1 MKNLSVLLSSVL
13 GMGAKRIML
22 LAAVIAMTIGL
33 MAISLM
39 LLNKPVRETL
49 YSGLDSEDVN
59 RIGAVLSEIGI
70 KFDVNEAGN
79 AVLVDYGKTAQ
90 ARMILAEK
98 GLPKS
103 GKSGYELFDQMGS
116 LGLTS
121 FMQQITKTRA
131 LEGELVRTIQQLE
144 GIKSARVHLAIK
156 DEGTFRN
163 KDDQPSASVVI
174 RSLGKPTEATAM
186 AIRQIVASAVPG
198 LHLDHVT
205 VMTTDGTMLTTSN
218 SGDNAEPDRKLEL
231 ETKISKETE
240 DRIERTLAPFAGMNN
255 IRVSVAAALDMDH
268 RQTTET
274 NYDPESKVERSTKTI
289 KSIDQS
295 SDNNASPTVS
305 ADQNIPKD
313 IQPTSPTDT
322 SSKKKENKEE
332 TVNYEVNSRQTATV
346 ANGYHIERLSVAVV
360 INKQALLKAQGSSPD
375 EAKID
380 AQIKELE
387 QLIKSSAGFDEKR
400 GDMIRVSAME
410 FTPEDATLEPLAGP
424 GIMEILKGNFG
435 TIFNALSLL
444 LALVLVTMLGLRPAI
459 KMLVESK
466 PLPALQADSGLQS
479 APLGLDFASGVNT
492 SNVIRNDPTGARDK
506 LNKVVGIDVDRAAQ
520 VLKQWLD
527 QPTKESA

>member
-1 MKNLSVLLSSVL
+1 M
-13 GMGAKRIML
+13 
-22 LAAVIAMTIGL
+22 
-33 MAISLM
+33 
-39 LLNKPVRETL
+39 
-49 YSGLDSEDVN
+49 
-59 RIGAVLSEIGI
+59 
-70 KFDVNEAGN
+70 
-79 AVLVDYGKTAQ
+79 
-90 ARMILAEK
+90 
-98 GLPKS
+98 
-103 GKSGYELFDQMGS
+103 
-116 LGLTS
+116 
-121 FMQQITKTRA
+121 
-131 LEGELVRTIQQLE
+131 
-144 GIKSARVHLAIK
+144 
-156 DEGTFRN
+156 
-163 KDDQPSASVVI
+163 
-174 RSLGKPTEATAM
+174 
-186 AIRQIVASAVPG
+186 
-198 LHLDHVT
+198 
-205 VMTTDGTMLTTSN
+205 
-218 SGDNAEPDRKLEL
+218 
-231 ETKISKETE
+231 
-240 DRIERTLAPFAGMNN
+240 
-255 IRVSVAAALDMDH
+255 
-268 RQTTET
+268 
-274 NYDPESKVERSTKTI
+274 
-289 KSIDQS
+289 
-295 SDNNASPTVS
+295 
-305 ADQNIPKD
+305 
-313 IQPTSPTDT
+313 
-322 SSKKKENKEE
+322 
-332 TVNYEVNSRQTATV
+332 NSRQTATV